1 MPIYEY
7 LDSFAFII
15 IVKFEF
21 PFNIDDYYTLGWAV
35 QSSSFRVEKAHTAHI
50 KWILYSLCLGIYF
63 TQWVRLDIPDLDQ
76 YCEQF
81 LSVETLE
88 PETLMDS

>member
-50 KWILYSLCLGIYF
+50 KWILYSL
-63 TQWVRLDIPDLDQ
+63 
-76 YCEQF
+76 
-81 LSVETLE
+81 
-88 PETLMDS
+88 

>member
-21 PFNIDDYYTLGWAV
+21 SFNIDDYYILGWAV
-35 QSSSFRVEKAHTAHI
+35 QSSTFRVEKSAHSSYQMDPVFIIVRNLFHPMGYAG
-50 KWILYSLCLGIYF
+50 YSGF
-63 TQWVRLDIPDLDQ
+63 
-76 YCEQF
+76 
-81 LSVETLE
+81 
-88 PETLMDS
+88 